1 MSVCRNSD
9 GAQIRVFNQLGLN
22 WQKNHYAWS
31 KSVLNKGYTTAS
43 LCDLQWVTLL
53 FSLSISRICKKK
65 KKAHPPKGPPF
76 CAVTLFKAAG
86 YRKCSGM
93 PFVSYSKHTFFLRL
107 CMAFLQ
113 VLSWYCSANHFH
125 RMVTLFVLIV

>member
-1 MSVCRNSD
+1 MPEVNLFLIRAIPLHLYVTFSGLHYCFLFPSAESV
-9 GAQIRVFNQLGLN
+9 
-22 WQKNHYAWS
+22 
-31 KSVLNKGYTTAS
+31 
-43 LCDLQWVTLL
+43 
-53 FSLSISRICKKK
+53 KKK